1 MPLLTLGN
9 ARTALAK
16 YADGGLCADDD
27 RVRDR
32 INLAVERLV
41 DYGKWKG
48 LVVRYDFYVYQKLV
62 TVPREIET
70 VLAVTLNDQVPT
82 IQNRWYEF
90 KGNGSGPWHP
100 ENNSY
105 SHSFIDRGEA
115 GTLYDLPENLRVG
128 IKSMGAEAAL
138 QYVWVFG
145 YDANNQWVRTT
156 VDAEVVD
163 GERLTLN
170 GTTLV
175 LSNTV
180 FSKVERINKPV
191 TNHELRLYAY
201 YDTGA
206 TAVLGV
212 YHHADQDPIFRRY
225 LVTNAKDCELQCC
238 TVIAKRRY
246 LPATHDSDALL
257 IQSLNALR
265 FMMMAIHKEDV
276 DEPDSAEMFEQ
287 KAIRVLKKQLAEHA
301 GDSSSGTMAV
311 QANFGASGI
320 PAL

>member
-1 MPLLTLGN
+1 MPLLTLGD

-16 YADGGLCADDD
+16 YCDGGVCADDD
-27 RVRDR
+27 RARAL
-32 INLAVERLV
+32 INMAIERLV

-70 VLAVTLNDQVPT
+70 VLAVTLNDTVPT

-90 KGNGSGPWHP
+90 KGNASGPWDP
-100 ENNSY
+100 DSNAW
-105 SHSFIDRGEA
+105 SHSVVDRGEA
-115 GTLYDLPENLRVG
+115 GTLYDLPEALRVG
-128 IKSMGAEAAL
+128 IKSMGTEAAD
-138 QYVWVFG
+138 QYVWVYG
-145 YDANNQWVRTT
+145 YDDSNQWVRT
-156 VDAEVVD
+156 EVGGEWVD

-170 GTTLV
+170 STTLV

-201 YDTGA
+201 YDSGA

-212 YHHADQDPIFRRY
+212 YHHADEDPIFRRY
-225 LVTNAKDCELQCC
+225 LITNAKDCELQCC

-246 LPATHDSDALL
+246 LPAVHDSDVLL

-265 FMMMAIHKEDV
+265 FMLIAIHKEDV
-276 DEPDSAEMFEQ
+276 DEPDVAEFNEQ

-301 GDSSSGTMAV
+301 GDTATGTLAV
-311 QANFGASGI
+311 QRNFGAAGI